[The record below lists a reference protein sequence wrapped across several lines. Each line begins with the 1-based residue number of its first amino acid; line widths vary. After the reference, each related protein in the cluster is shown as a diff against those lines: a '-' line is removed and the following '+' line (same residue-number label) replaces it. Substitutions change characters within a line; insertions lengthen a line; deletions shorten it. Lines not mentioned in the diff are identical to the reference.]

1 MELQLLL
8 VPPCLYSSRA
18 GPGLCVRG
26 ERSADLQPARW
37 PGDQRTAG
45 AAPCRPPGGR
55 PPAATS
61 GKPAAIAHS
70 QAQPR

>member
-37 PGDQRTAG
+37 PGAQRTAG